1 MNTLTY
7 STNTTIVTKQPKL
20 NPFVMS
26 IFWPLLA
33 KNWPNWN
40 KFTLW
45 IWPCFSMKLIHS
57 FSIVWKVRIYDC
69 ICKCQIFAYEY
80 FSNFV
85 FFKCHILIIKNVCL
99 CVRCLSPLI
108 TPDPLIRFWRN
119 FLLSTRNLPSLGMT
133 KTRKKISI
141 SQKNFDF
148 ANFFPIFFEVLVLLI
163 FRSILKFDFFAN
175 IR

>member
-26 IFWPLLA
+26 IFRPLLA

-80 FSNFV
+80 FSNFA
-85 FFKCHILIIKNVCL
+85 FFKCHIPIIKNVCL
-99 CVRCLSPLI
+99 CVRCLSPFI

-119 FLLSTRNLPSLGMT
+119 FLRVIYPPWEWQ
-133 KTRKKISI
+133 KREKKFRFRKKISI
-141 SQKNFDF
+141 SRIFSDF
-148 ANFFPIFFEVLVLLI
+148 
-163 FRSILKFDFFAN
+163 FRSFSFAHF
-175 IR
+175 